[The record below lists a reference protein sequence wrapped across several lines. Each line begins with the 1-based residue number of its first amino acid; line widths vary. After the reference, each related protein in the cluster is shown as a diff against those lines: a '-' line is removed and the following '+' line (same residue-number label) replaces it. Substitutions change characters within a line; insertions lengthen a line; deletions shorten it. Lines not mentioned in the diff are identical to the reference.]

1 MSFLREIV
9 RITQGWG
16 WAAIT
21 LRLAIAAVVGILI
34 GLNRELK
41 NRSAGIKTHVLVC
54 VGSALATMT
63 SEYVSIAFPGQGDI
77 NRIGAQVISGVG
89 FLGVGTIIITGK
101 KQVRGLTTAAGL
113 WACACAGIAI
123 GIGFIEGTVI
133 ATAMIIFTLI
143 VLDRLDKFIH
153 RHSRTIDLYL
163 EFYNNS
169 DINSL
174 VSWMHEHRVR
184 VDNINIT
191 RSSIK
196 GEGPVA
202 TLTVIAPDEQTRSSL
217 VEMLRE
223 SEFIRYSEEL

>member
-1 MSFLREIV
+1 MLFLKEIV

-123 GIGFIEGTVI
+123 GI

-163 EFYNNS
+163 EFYSNS

-174 VSWMHEHRVR
+174 VSWLHEHRVK

-191 RSSIK
+191 KSSIK
-196 GEGPVA
+196 EEGPVA

>member
-1 MSFLREIV
+1 
-9 RITQGWG
+9 
-16 WAAIT
+16 
-21 LRLAIAAVVGILI
+21 
-34 GLNRELK
+34 
-41 NRSAGIKTHVLVC
+41 
-54 VGSALATMT
+54 MT

-153 RHSRTIDLYL
+153 RHSKTIDLYL
-163 EFYNNS
+163 EFYSNN

-174 VSWMHEHRVR
+174 VSWLHEHRVK

-191 RSSIK
+191 KSSIK
-196 GEGPVA
+196 GERPVA

>member
-1 MSFLREIV
+1 MLFLKEIV

-133 ATAMIIFTLI
+133 ATAMIILI

-163 EFYNNS
+163 EFYSNS

-174 VSWMHEHRVR
+174 VSWLHEHRVK

-191 RSSIK
+191 KSSIK
-196 GEGPVA
+196 EEGPVA

>member
-1 MSFLREIV
+1 MLFLKEIV

-89 FLGVGTIIITGK
+89 FLG
-101 KQVRGLTTAAGL
+101 TTAAGL

-163 EFYNNS
+163 EFYSNS

-174 VSWMHEHRVR
+174 VSWLHEHRVK

-191 RSSIK
+191 KSSIK
-196 GEGPVA
+196 EEGPVA

>member
-1 MSFLREIV
+1 MLFLKEIV

-41 NRSAGIKTHVLVC
+41 NRVLVC

-133 ATAMIIFTLI
+133 ATAMIILN
-143 VLDRLDKFIH
+143 FI
-153 RHSRTIDLYL
+153 
-163 EFYNNS
+163 
-169 DINSL
+169 
-174 VSWMHEHRVR
+174 
-184 VDNINIT
+184 
-191 RSSIK
+191 
-196 GEGPVA
+196 A
-202 TLTVIAPDEQTRSSL
+202 TAI
-217 VEMLRE
+217 
-223 SEFIRYSEEL
+223 

>member
-89 FLGVGTIIITGK
+89 FLGVGTII
-101 KQVRGLTTAAGL
+101 TAFFMGPL
-113 WACACAGIAI
+113 IA
-123 GIGFIEGTVI
+123 FFNRRVAES
-133 ATAMIIFTLI
+133 M
-143 VLDRLDKFIH
+143 
-153 RHSRTIDLYL
+153 LYGRDGQRDSHAK
-163 EFYNNS
+163 N
-169 DINSL
+169 
-174 VSWMHEHRVR
+174 
-184 VDNINIT
+184 
-191 RSSIK
+191 
-196 GEGPVA
+196 
-202 TLTVIAPDEQTRSSL
+202 
-217 VEMLRE
+217 
-223 SEFIRYSEEL
+223 EL

>member
-1 MSFLREIV
+1 M
-9 RITQGWG
+9 
-16 WAAIT
+16 
-21 LRLAIAAVVGILI
+21 
-34 GLNRELK
+34 
-41 NRSAGIKTHVLVC
+41 
-54 VGSALATMT
+54 
-63 SEYVSIAFPGQGDI
+63 
-77 NRIGAQVISGVG
+77 
-89 FLGVGTIIITGK
+89 
-101 KQVRGLTTAAGL
+101 
-113 WACACAGIAI
+113 
-123 GIGFIEGTVI
+123 I

-163 EFYNNS
+163 EFYSNS

-174 VSWMHEHRVR
+174 VSWLHEHRVK

-191 RSSIK
+191 KSSIK
-196 GEGPVA
+196 EEGPVA